1 MNRYAGLP
9 RQPPSCIPPSL
20 CLPSSPW
27 CLPNKLFSL
36 FWVHPENVKSTR
48 TFPLCTEGMG
58 RALVLSPL
66 DTFRSSPHSYS
77 VLCFTP
83 VSDWVFV
90 FFFTLEEKRWT
101 PSELLCLFLFFR
113 TSQSAWGQQKFC
125 RVKTHFLE
133 PSFSYIGNRLV
144 KAFGPHVFPSLPESK
159 PSFPSSCLQAYWNLN
174 AFCILTKVDTNGNSL
189 VVQWLGL
196 HTSTAG
202 GMGSIPSW
210 KTSWKKKKKA
220 TFSHSSPF

>member
-1 MNRYAGLP
+1 M
-9 RQPPSCIPPSL
+9 PPSL

-27 CLPNKLFSL
+27 CLPNKLLSL

-48 TFPLCTEGMG
+48 TFPLCTEVMG

-77 VLCFTP
+77 ILCFTP
-83 VSDWVFV
+83 VSDCFFFFF

-101 PSELLCLFLFFR
+101 PSEFLCLFLFFR

-133 PSFSYIGNRLV
+133 PSFYRKQAGEGLWSTCIPISPQI
-144 KAFGPHVFPSLPESK
+144 KAIIPFFMPPGILESK
-159 PSFPSSCLQAYWNLN
+159 CF
-174 AFCILTKVDTNGNSL
+174 
-189 VVQWLGL
+189 L
-196 HTSTAG
+196 HSD
-202 GMGSIPSW
+202 
-210 KTSWKKKKKA
+210 
-220 TFSHSSPF
+220 